1 MSNLRRGW
9 YWGRQAFAE
18 RLLEMASAAVSRARG
33 RSSRSSLES
42 KAHDAR
48 TAELLV
54 KAGLKRAGL
63 AEAALGAM
71 PGSDPR
77 KVRIAQEVW
86 RQTSVSQQWIAQR
99 LKMRSAAN
107 VSQQLRRASNPVR
120 R

>member
-18 RLLEMASAAVSRARG
+18 RLLEMAGAAVSRARG

-42 KAHDAR
+42 KAHDQR

-63 AEAALGAM
+63 FMAM
-71 PGSDPR
+71 
-77 KVRIAQEVW
+77 
-86 RQTSVSQQWIAQR
+86 R
-99 LKMRSAAN
+99 L
-107 VSQQLRRASNPVR
+107 LFGGRRGWLVGHGE
-120 R
+120 